1 MRQKKYMREPAKNFQ
16 QTAEQKP
23 TKDKCYTEPHSG
35 NFAVST
41 WPLLSKIVLKS
52 QLEEEG

>member
-1 MRQKKYMREPAKNFQ
+1 MRQNQYMCESAKNFQ

>member
-1 MRQKKYMREPAKNFQ
+1 MRQKQYMREPAKNFQ
-16 QTAEQKP
+16 QTSEQKP